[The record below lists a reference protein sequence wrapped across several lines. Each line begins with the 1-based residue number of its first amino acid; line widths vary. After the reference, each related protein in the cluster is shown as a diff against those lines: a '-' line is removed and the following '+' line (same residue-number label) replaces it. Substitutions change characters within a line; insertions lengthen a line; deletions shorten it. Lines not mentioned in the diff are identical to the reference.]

1 MKEDEASAV
10 EEIEERGAKQ
20 RVTRRGPRRD
30 EEEEEEER
38 EGGGGL
44 RQDAVPSRYTSLRT

>member
-30 EEEEEEER
+30 EEEEER
-38 EGGGGL
+38 EGEGGGL